1 MRAMS
6 TLEISL
12 ARALLCERNDENE
25 ILKQLDH
32 ASVTERSN
40 DGWVLEFHIPGIVK
54 KNGKMK
60 VLSEGHFE
68 EKDGNII
75 ASVIF
80 FADENGAPYELE
92 VCGYSNDAARPFPD
106 LSTLRVY

>member
-6 TLEISL
+6 TLETGL
-12 ARALLCERNDENE
+12 ARALLVGRSDEDK
-25 ILKQLDH
+25 ILKQLGH
-32 ASVTERSN
+32 AAVTERSN
-40 DGWVLEFHIPGIVK
+40 DGWVLEFHIPGVVRR
-54 KNGKMK
+54 NGKMS
-60 VLSEGHFE
+60 VLSEGCFE
-68 EKDGNII
+68 GEDGNII
-75 ASVIF
+75 AIVML